1 MINVS
6 YIPKESSKLYVSS
19 SINIIED
26 AFYSDLLSYPFDKTK
41 SLKKKFNFN
50 STNDLN
56 LEELFTILIQ
66 LDEDFKYIFRGYSL
80 KNIILMKP
88 EAIPSF
94 IIEIESR
101 ISFILQKDY
110 MDGSDELY
118 NKLKS
123 IFDYTKFQN
132 KIITPF
138 FKNNFFF
145 KTCHYCN
152 KTYTTDIVFEK
163 KDKEIIVTYQLD
175 HFYEKANYSYLGLS
189 FYNFIPCCSTCNS
202 TIKNREVK
210 SIVDD
215 CFSKKCIAPNNKNF
229 YFHNKVKFKTF
240 FAKDD
245 IAIKDI
251 DDFTILLKEKYK
263 DEYKEYIRIFNLNEV
278 YLAHRDIVL
287 SMIKKRKKY
296 SNARIKELARITKQS
311 DVKVKEDLFGEH
323 LNDKDLSKRPLSK
336 LTQDIG
342 KELGLI

>member
-56 LEELFTILIQ
+56 LEELFTILIK

-287 SMIKKRKKY
+287 SMIKK
-296 SNARIKELARITKQS
+296 KEEIFKC
-311 DVKVKEDLFGEH
+311 
-323 LNDKDLSKRPLSK
+323 
-336 LTQDIG
+336 
-342 KELGLI
+342 

>member
-56 LEELFTILIQ
+56 LEELFTILIK

-101 ISFILQKDY
+101 ISFILHKYY

>member
-138 FKNNFFF
+138 FKNNFF
-145 KTCHYCN
+145 
-152 KTYTTDIVFEK
+152 
-163 KDKEIIVTYQLD
+163 
-175 HFYEKANYSYLGLS
+175 
-189 FYNFIPCCSTCNS
+189 
-202 TIKNREVK
+202 
-210 SIVDD
+210 
-215 CFSKKCIAPNNKNF
+215 
-229 YFHNKVKFKTF
+229 
-240 FAKDD
+240 
-245 IAIKDI
+245 
-251 DDFTILLKEKYK
+251 
-263 DEYKEYIRIFNLNEV
+263 
-278 YLAHRDIVL
+278 
-287 SMIKKRKKY
+287 
-296 SNARIKELARITKQS
+296 
-311 DVKVKEDLFGEH
+311 
-323 LNDKDLSKRPLSK
+323 
-336 LTQDIG
+336 
-342 KELGLI
+342 